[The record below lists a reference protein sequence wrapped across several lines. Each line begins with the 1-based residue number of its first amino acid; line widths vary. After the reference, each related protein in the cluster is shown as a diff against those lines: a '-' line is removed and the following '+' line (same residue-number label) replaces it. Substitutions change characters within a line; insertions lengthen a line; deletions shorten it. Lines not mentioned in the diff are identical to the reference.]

1 MKSFK
6 IVYLLP
12 LLLFS
17 FCTSK
22 DTKNAGEGSVDTN
35 KGQQFTIKGKLTN
48 DNNKQLIL
56 QELSLDPNQI
66 VLDTADIDEEGNFTF
81 KGFVREKTF
90 ALVTLGDRKNVF
102 FVIDTTS
109 NFEVDING
117 TSPFSY
123 TVTNNKESE
132 ELAKIANLTSEYS
145 KKMELLQIQA
155 QNNPTMTPIEQSALQ
170 VQMQNIVEELKEKSV
185 QELKTFETYL
195 PKIFAIEFFQ
205 LEVDADTEKE
215 IIAGIAN
222 EPTNKWYTL
231 YRPKAEVRIKT
242 TVGSVAPD
250 FTLKTPQGEDFSL
263 SSLKGKY
270 VLLDFWASWCGPC
283 RQENPNV
290 VKVYKK
296 YKDKGFEILG
306 ISLDKEANAWKE
318 AIAAD
323 GLPWKHVSD
332 LKDWQSEAAQ
342 LYSVKAI
349 PQTFLLDKEGVIIAK
364 GLRGAQ
370 LEEKLA
376 EVLK

>member
-12 LLLFS
+12 ILLFS

-22 DTKNAGEGSVDTN
+22 DKKGTGEGGVETTT
-35 KGQQFTIKGKLTN
+35 GQQFIIKGKITN
-48 DNNKQLIL
+48 DYNKQLIL
-56 QELSLDPNQI
+56 QELSLDGNQV
-66 VLDTADIDEEGNFTF
+66 VLDTADVDEDGNFTF

-90 ALVTLGDRKNVF
+90 ALVTLGDRKNLF

-117 TSPFSY
+117 ASPLQY
-123 TVTNNKESE
+123 TVTNSKESQ

-170 VQMQNIVEELKEKSV
+170 AQMQGVVEELKEKSV
-185 QELKTFETYL
+185 QEFKTFETNL
-195 PKIFAIEFFQ
+195 PKIFSIEFLQ

-215 IIAGIAN
+215 LLENIAK

-231 YRPKAEVRIKT
+231 YRPKAEKRLMT
-242 TVGSVAPD
+242 NVGSVAPD
-250 FTLKTPQGEDFSL
+250 FALNTPKGEKLSL
-263 SSLKGKY
+263 NSLKGKY

-290 VKVYKK
+290 VKVYNK

-332 LKDWQSEAAQ
+332 LQYWQSEAAQ
-342 LYSVKAI
+342 LYSVQAI

-364 GLRGAQ
+364 GLRGEQ
-370 LEEKLA
+370 LEKKLA
-376 EVLK
+376 EIFN